1 MIKTE
6 EKIPGGGTID
16 HVENIIKI
24 KWKLRQEYQSIGNK
38 ELYLITI
45 RKAKSPVYFAKKT
58 VNKWR
63 FSNIK
68 DIDNENE
75 ICGIKL
81 KTKNGNQNLLV
92 ENVYWTIWNR
102 SQMKMIKVGGL
113 EVVML
118 DH

>member
-1 MIKTE
+1 ME

-24 KWKLRQEYQSIGNK
+24 KWKLRQGYQSIGNK

-68 DIDNENE
+68 DIDNEND
-75 ICGIKL
+75 ICRIKL
-81 KTKNGNQNLLV
+81 KTKNSNQNLLV
-92 ENVYWTIWNR
+92 EKYIERFEIVRKWRW
-102 SQMKMIKVGGL
+102 SKL
-113 EVVML
+113 EA
-118 DH
+118 

>member
-1 MIKTE
+1 MADLVYKNLRLRSTQFFQKGDWKLQRPDMKNQYQQISWSLIKEALLCGSDQTCMDKIIKTK

-58 VNKWR
+58 VNK
-63 FSNIK
+63 
-68 DIDNENE
+68 
-75 ICGIKL
+75 
-81 KTKNGNQNLLV
+81 
-92 ENVYWTIWNR
+92 
-102 SQMKMIKVGGL
+102 
-113 EVVML
+113 
-118 DH
+118 